1 MCSLRLLRLHSAG
14 FIGNSYLAAG
24 GVAFRSVPHM
34 GHFCA
39 VPPGRM
45 LFAIFEFV
53 KGSFVV
59 SFNSSYVSLLC
70 GSWPHAR
77 IQKTVADEGTW
88 YSRHRQVILPEG

>member
-1 MCSLRLLRLHSAG
+1 
-14 FIGNSYLAAG
+14 
-24 GVAFRSVPHM
+24 M

-59 SFNSSYVSLLC
+59 SFNPSYVSLLC

-77 IQKTVADEGTW
+77 IQKTVADESPRNRALALRRRLKGREQD
-88 YSRHRQVILPEG
+88 SR

>member
-1 MCSLRLLRLHSAG
+1 
-14 FIGNSYLAAG
+14 
-24 GVAFRSVPHM
+24 M

-77 IQKTVADEGTW
+77 IQKTVADEGSVASEFARVRERAEVGRRTKLTVQI
-88 YSRHRQVILPEG
+88 HR

>member
-1 MCSLRLLRLHSAG
+1 
-14 FIGNSYLAAG
+14 
-24 GVAFRSVPHM
+24 M

-59 SFNSSYVSLLC
+59 SFNSSHVSLLC

-77 IQKTVADEGTW
+77 IQKLETVADENRDHWSHLTPGPIHSLFDFW
-88 YSRHRQVILPEG
+88 

>member
-1 MCSLRLLRLHSAG
+1 MVGPTS

-77 IQKTVADEGTW
+77 IQKTVADEHVF
-88 YSRHRQVILPEG
+88 SEK